1 MREHQL
7 VSDMLQEM
15 TDVLGCANRSCNP
28 HDHRWHLGCLLPR
41 VPAMIVRAGIT
52 DTNIRWEDDFLLSG
66 SKVGVGN
73 ETRVWRFTPRD
84 PTSFQ
89 PMIANPR
96 GAAGNVSIP

>member
-1 MREHQL
+1 MWLLLADYFAPWIFGSTMREHQL

-15 TDVLGCANRSCNP
+15 TTVMGCANRT
-28 HDHRWHLGCLLPR
+28 W
-41 VPAMIVRAGIT
+41 IT